1 MRRGGISFMRK
12 SKIIGT
18 GSAIPE
24 IKVTNHD
31 LEKMVDTNDEWI
43 QSRTGI
49 SSRYF
54 AAPETNTSDLSAIA
68 ARKALEAAGLKAED
82 IDLIIVAT
90 ITPDMGLPSTACM
103 VQDLIGA
110 TKASA
115 FDLTAACS
123 GFVYGMAVAD
133 QFISS
138 GFYNHVL
145 VIGAETLSRILD
157 MSDRN
162 TCVLFGDGAGA
173 VVMTASDSEQGLL
186 SFQLGADGTGGKYL
200 YLPAGGAKVPAS
212 HDSVDQRLHYIKME
226 GSDVF
231 KFAVR
236 AMESSSVTAIEKA
249 GLSISDVNYMVP
261 HQANIRIIQAAAK
274 KLNLPMDKVQ
284 VNLNEYGNMSAAS
297 IPVALDEA
305 VRENKIKRD
314 DNVVMV
320 GFGGGL
326 TWASC
331 VMKW

>member
-1 MRRGGISFMRK
+1 MRK
-12 SKIIGT
+12 SRIVGT
-18 GSAIPE
+18 GSAIAE
-24 IKVTNHD
+24 NRVSNHD
-31 LEKMVDTNDEWI
+31 LEKIVETNDEWI
-43 QSRTGI
+43 RTRTGI
-49 SSRYF
+49 EARYF
-54 AAPETNTSDLSAIA
+54 VSPETNTSDLASSAAKRAI
-68 ARKALEAAGLKAED
+68 EAAGLTVNE

-103 VQDLIGA
+103 VQETIGA
-110 TKASA
+110 TNASA
-115 FDLTAACS
+115 FDLAAACS
-123 GFVYGMAVAD
+123 GFVYGMAIAD
-133 QFISS
+133 QFIRT
-138 GFYNHVL
+138 GFYKNVL

-157 MSDRN
+157 MKDRN

-173 VVMTASDSEQGLL
+173 VVMSATELENGLL
-186 SFQLGADGTGGKYL
+186 SFQLGADGSGGKYL
-200 YLPAGGAKVPAS
+200 YLPAGGAKKPAS
-212 HDSVDQRLHYIKME
+212 HETVDLGLHYIKME

-236 AMESSSVTAIEKA
+236 AMESSSITAIEKA
-249 GLSISDVNYMVP
+249 GLEINQIDYMVP

-274 KLNLPMDKVQ
+274 KLSLPMDKVQ

-305 VRENKIKRD
+305 VRGNKIKKD

>member
-1 MRRGGISFMRK
+1 MRK

>member
-1 MRRGGISFMRK
+1 MRK
-12 SKIIGT
+12 SRITGT

-24 IKVTNHD
+24 IRVTNDD
-31 LEKMVDTNDEWI
+31 LSKIVDTNDEWI

-49 SSRYF
+49 GSRYF
-54 AAPETNTSDLSAIA
+54 AAPETNTSDLSAKA
-68 ARKALEAAGLKAED
+68 AQKALEAAGLSAEA

-110 TKASA
+110 KNASA

-157 MSDRN
+157 MTDRN

-173 VVMTASDSEQGLL
+173 VVMSASEGDSGLL
-186 SFQLGADGTGGKYL
+186 SFQLGADGAGGKYL
-200 YLPAGGAKVPAS
+200 YLPGGGAKVPAT
-212 HDSVDQRLHYIKME
+212 HESVDQRQHYIKME

-249 GLSISDVNYMVP
+249 GLEIADVDYLVP

-274 KLNLPMDKVQ
+274 KLNLSMDKVQ

-305 VRENKIKRD
+305 VRENKIKKD

>member
-1 MRRGGISFMRK
+1 MRG

-18 GSAIPE
+18 GSAIAE
-24 IKVTNHD
+24 QKVTNFD
-31 LEKMVDTNDEWI
+31 LEKIVETSDEWI
-43 QSRTGI
+43 KSRTGI
-49 SSRYF
+49 ENRYF
-54 AAPETNTSDLSAIA
+54 VKEGTSTSDLA
-68 ARKALEAAGLKAED
+68 ARAAEKALESANLKPED

-90 ITPDMGLPSTACM
+90 VSPDMLLPSTACL
-103 VQDLIGA
+103 VQDKIGA
-110 TKASA
+110 KNAAA
-115 FDLTAACS
+115 FDLGAACS
-123 GFVYGMAVAD
+123 GFIYSMSVAH
-133 QFISS
+133 QFIVT
-138 GFYNHVL
+138 GFYKNVM
-145 VIGAETLSRILD
+145 VIGAEALSRILD
-157 MSDRN
+157 MEDRN

-173 VVMTASDSEQGLL
+173 VIMTASESENRVL
-186 SFQLGADGTGGKYL
+186 SFHMGADGAGGRFL
-200 YLPAGGAKVPAS
+200 YLPAGGAKMPAS
-212 HDSVDQRLHYIKME
+212 ALTIEDRLHYIKME

-236 AMESSSVTAIEKA
+236 AMESSSLSALEKA
-249 GLSISDVNYMVP
+249 GIALEDIQYMVP

-274 KLNLPMDKVQ
+274 KLNLPMEKVK

-305 VRENKIKRD
+305 VREGKIKTG

>member
-1 MRRGGISFMRK
+1 MRK

-24 IKVTNHD
+24 IRVTNHD
-31 LEKMVDTNDEWI
+31 LEKIVDTNDEWI

-54 AAPETNTSDLSAIA
+54 AAPETNTSDLSARA
-68 ARKALEAAGLKAED
+68 AQKALEAAGVKAED

-173 VVMTASDSEQGLL
+173 VVMSASDSDQGLL

-200 YLPAGGAKVPAS
+200 YLPGGGAKVPAS
-212 HDSVDQRLHYIKME
+212 HESVDQRLHYIKME

-274 KLNLPMDKVQ
+274 KLRLPMEKVQ

-305 VRENKIKRD
+305 VRENKIKKD

>member
-1 MRRGGISFMRK
+1 MRK
-12 SKIIGT
+12 SRITGT

-24 IKVTNHD
+24 IRVTNDD
-31 LEKMVDTNDEWI
+31 LSKIVDTNDEWI
-43 QSRTGI
+43 RTRTGI
-49 SSRYF
+49 GSRYF
-54 AAPETNTSDLSAIA
+54 AAPETNTSDLSAKA
-68 ARKALEAAGLKAED
+68 AEKALAAAGLSAEA

-110 TKASA
+110 KNASA

-157 MSDRN
+157 MTDRN

-173 VVMTASDSEQGLL
+173 VVMSASENDSGLL
-186 SFQLGADGTGGKYL
+186 SFQLGADGAGGKYL
-200 YLPAGGAKVPAS
+200 YLPGGGAKVPAT
-212 HDSVDQRLHYIKME
+212 HESVDSRLHYIKME

-249 GLSISDVNYMVP
+249 GLEIADVDYLVP

-274 KLNLPMDKVQ
+274 KLNLSMDKVQ

-305 VRENKIKRD
+305 VRENKIKKD